1 MNLLFIIIFIIS
13 VFSVFGFILHQ
24 YNTGKYNVNNGFFE
38 KNSIENYKKD
48 YPNKSI
54 EDLKVEIEKIAD
66 RLMEDQDSNR
76 YTNKMKEKFQNDR
89 RIEPLRNQFIDD
101 VKIMNYQDKKLR
113 AKVNYIVENDE
124 YSLIFDM
131 ITVNRGRVFLK
142 KYNLMKQKTEKSLN
156 F

>member
-13 VFSVFGFILHQ
+13 VFSIFGFILHQ

-142 KYNLMKQKTEKSLN
+142 KYKLMKQKK
-156 F
+156 

>member
-1 MNLLFIIIFIIS
+1 MQIFS
-13 VFSVFGFILHQ
+13 YLCRM
-24 YNTGKYNVNNGFFE
+24 K
-38 KNSIENYKKD
+38 
-48 YPNKSI
+48 
-54 EDLKVEIEKIAD
+54 
-66 RLMEDQDSNR
+66 
-76 YTNKMKEKFQNDR
+76 NKMKEKFQNDR

>member
-13 VFSVFGFILHQ
+13 ILAVFGFILRQ

-38 KNSIENYKKD
+38 QNSIENYEKD

-89 RIEPLRNQFIDD
+89 RIEPLRDQFIDN
-101 VKIMNYQDKKLR
+101 VKIMNYQDKKLK
-113 AKVNYIVENDE
+113 AKVNYIIENDE

-142 KYNLMKQKTEKSLN
+142 KYNLMKQKAEKSLN

>member
-1 MNLLFIIIFIIS
+1 MNLLFIIIFIVSILA
-13 VFSVFGFILHQ
+13 VFGFILHQ

-38 KNSIENYKKD
+38 QNSIENYEKD

-66 RLMEDQDSNR
+66 RLMEDQESNR

-101 VKIMNYQDKKLR
+101 VKIMNYQDKKLK

-142 KYNLMKQKTEKSLN
+142 KYNLMKQKAEKSLN

>member
-1 MNLLFIIIFIIS
+1 MNLLFIIVFIVSILII
-13 VFSVFGFILHQ
+13 FGFILHQ

-101 VKIMNYQDKKLR
+101 VKIMNYQDKKLK

-142 KYNLMKQKTEKSLN
+142 KYNLMKQKAEKSLN

>member
-1 MNLLFIIIFIIS
+1 MNLLFIIVFIVSILT
-13 VFSVFGFILHQ
+13 VFGFILHQ

-101 VKIMNYQDKKLR
+101 VKIMNYQDKKLK

-142 KYNLMKQKTEKSLN
+142 KYNLMKQKAEKSLN

>member
-1 MNLLFIIIFIIS
+1 M
-13 VFSVFGFILHQ
+13 
-24 YNTGKYNVNNGFFE
+24 
-38 KNSIENYKKD
+38 KNKD
-48 YPNKSI
+48 KQNKSI

>member
-13 VFSVFGFILHQ
+13 VFSIFGFILHQ

-54 EDLKVEIEKIAD
+54 EDLKVEIEKIAY

-76 YTNKMKEKFQNDR
+76 
-89 RIEPLRNQFIDD
+89 
-101 VKIMNYQDKKLR
+101 
-113 AKVNYIVENDE
+113 
-124 YSLIFDM
+124 
-131 ITVNRGRVFLK
+131 
-142 KYNLMKQKTEKSLN
+142 
-156 F
+156 

>member
-1 MNLLFIIIFIIS
+1 
-13 VFSVFGFILHQ
+13 
-24 YNTGKYNVNNGFFE
+24 
-38 KNSIENYKKD
+38 
-48 YPNKSI
+48 
-54 EDLKVEIEKIAD
+54 
-66 RLMEDQDSNR
+66 
-76 YTNKMKEKFQNDR
+76 MKEKFQNDR

>member
-1 MNLLFIIIFIIS
+1 ML
-13 VFSVFGFILHQ
+13 
-24 YNTGKYNVNNGFFE
+24 
-38 KNSIENYKKD
+38 
-48 YPNKSI
+48 
-54 EDLKVEIEKIAD
+54 
-66 RLMEDQDSNR
+66 
-76 YTNKMKEKFQNDR
+76 KEKFQNDR

>member
-1 MNLLFIIIFIIS
+1 MNLLFIIVFIVSILA
-13 VFSVFGFILHQ
+13 VFGFILHQ

-101 VKIMNYQDKKLR
+101 VKIMNYQDKKLK

-142 KYNLMKQKTEKSLN
+142 KYNLMKQKAEKSLN

>member
-1 MNLLFIIIFIIS
+1 MNLLFIIVFIVSILA
-13 VFSVFGFILHQ
+13 VFGFILHQ

-101 VKIMNYQDKKLR
+101 VKIMNYQDKKLK

-142 KYNLMKQKTEKSLN
+142 KYNLMKQKVEKSLN

>member
-1 MNLLFIIIFIIS
+1 MNLLFIIIFIVSILA
-13 VFSVFGFILHQ
+13 VFGFILHQ

-38 KNSIENYKKD
+38 QNSIENYEKD

-89 RIEPLRNQFIDD
+89 RIEPLRDQFIDN
-101 VKIMNYQDKKLR
+101 VKIMNYQDKKLK
-113 AKVNYIVENDE
+113 AKVNYIIENDE

-142 KYNLMKQKTEKSLN
+142 KYNLMKQKAEKSLN

>member
-1 MNLLFIIIFIIS
+1 MNLLFIIIFIVS
-13 VFSVFGFILHQ
+13 VFAVFGFILHQ

-66 RLMEDQDSNR
+66 RLMADQDSNR

-89 RIEPLRNQFIDD
+89 RIEPLRDQFIDN
-101 VKIMNYQDKKLR
+101 VKIMNYQDKKLK

-142 KYNLMKQKTEKSLN
+142 KYNLMKQKAEKSLN

>member
-1 MNLLFIIIFIIS
+1 MNLLFIIVFIVSILI
-13 VFSVFGFILHQ
+13 VFGFILHQ

-101 VKIMNYQDKKLR
+101 VKIMNYQDKKLK

-142 KYNLMKQKTEKSLN
+142 KYNLMKQKTERSLN

>member
-13 VFSVFGFILHQ
+13 VFLIFGFILHQ

-48 YPNKSI
+48 YQNKSI

-89 RIEPLRNQFIDD
+89 RIEPLKNQFIDD